1 MLRRISV
8 LVVLLA
14 TSYAFAAKPS
24 TGKAA
29 VHNEIKNDNPGVFGS
44 GMLGPSVQTKAL
56 VGGWSISFQA
66 PPTLP
71 SCSKPG
77 PLEPCCPPPFSK
89 QRYVLPRPAV
99 DPVPVR
105 GGEKAEVVNNPVHLS
120 ASIMRQPGLS
130 RAGALRF
137 WRVTGKP
144 PRTRPQF
151 AKLLTQKQGSAG
163 GRLRA
168 AL

>member
-14 TSYAFAAKPS
+14 TSYALAATPS

-29 VHNEIKNDNPGVFGS
+29 VHNEIKNDIPGVFGS

-77 PLEPCCPPPFSK
+77 PLEPCCPPHSPNNGMCCPGQPWTPS
-89 QRYVLPRPAV
+89 QC
-99 DPVPVR
+99 
-105 GGEKAEVVNNPVHLS
+105 GVVK
-120 ASIMRQPGLS
+120 
-130 RAGALRF
+130 
-137 WRVTGKP
+137 KP
-144 PRTRPQF
+144 
-151 AKLLTQKQGSAG
+151 K
-163 GRLRA
+163 
-168 AL
+168 